1 MKISELRE
9 MTIDELKKELEE
21 KREAYFNLRFQK
33 AKKILE
39 NNHAI
44 RHTKRDIARIHTL
57 LREKSVDTHK

>member
-9 MTIDELKKELEE
+9 MTKEELKSELEE
-21 KREAYFNLRFQK
+21 KREALFNLRFQK
-33 AKKILE
+33 AKQILT

-57 LREKSVDTHK
+57 LKESE